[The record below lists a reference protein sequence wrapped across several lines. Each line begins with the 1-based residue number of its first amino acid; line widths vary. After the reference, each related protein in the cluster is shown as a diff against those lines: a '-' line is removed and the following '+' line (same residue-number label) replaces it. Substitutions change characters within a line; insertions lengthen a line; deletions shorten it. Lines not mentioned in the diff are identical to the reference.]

1 MFSQDTIQKVSE
13 ALRKDYG
20 LTVSE
25 GEALELTRNLV
36 EFFDTLME
44 LDYQDKL
51 D

>member
-1 MFSQDTIQKVSE
+1 MFSQDTIQKVSQ

-20 LTVSE
+20 LTVSD

-36 EFFDTLME
+36 EFFDTLMQLNHE
-44 LDYQDKL
+44 DKL